1 MKNHLPTAEHWDAQA
16 DDWARWARA
25 EGHDSYW
32 SFHGARFH
40 SLVPPPNPGAIAL
53 DLACGEGRVARRLQA
68 DGWVVVASDYG
79 RRLCGWTRSSGI
91 DATAC
96 ASAAAVPFR
105 SSSIDLVT
113 VFMGFHDFDDP
124 VMDTAFDE
132 VARILKPGGSAVI
145 GINHP
150 VHSFLDAQRVGESGL
165 HFSVKHSYFGPVAY
179 ENVVR
184 REGLELRF
192 RGVQRPLQAYL
203 DGFMS
208 AGLLLDR
215 FEEVTVPAEPER
227 GVSKASQTE
236 RVSGL
241 GENPDVRGPEIRKTA
256 LIGSVDL
263 LTGRHRSRQQDPG
276 EDHETSAG
284 RNWVFSSPMWF
295 RASL

>member
-1 MKNHLPTAEHWDAQA
+1 MGESVRSEPGPNVQDESAAARSADDQAPAAHLPTAEHWDAQA

-53 DLACGEGRVARRLQA
+53 DLACGEGRVSRRLQA
-68 DGWVVVASDYG
+68 DGWVVAASDYG

-215 FEEVTVPAEPER
+215 FEEVTVPDALETTDAGAEP
-227 GVSKASQTE
+227 SKAKGS
-236 RVSGL
+236 
-241 GENPDVRGPEIRKTA
+241 PDWAKIPMF
-256 LIGSVDL
+256 VDL
-263 LTGRHRSRQQDPG
+263 RFVKPH
-276 EDHETSAG
+276 
-284 RNWVFSSPMWF
+284 
-295 RASL
+295 